1 MSSLTFSPNK
11 HLNNKQKFPTSM
23 NCEINSKTKS
33 EVTSPIPSCRR
44 GDKVTSTIPS
54 CRRGDSYRSRACTVS
69 VLPLQGESEGV
80 ISQRGSGVRGGRR
93 EENLNN

>member
-1 MSSLTFSPNK
+1 
-11 HLNNKQKFPTSM
+11 M

-44 GDKVTSTIPS
+44 GDKVTSPIPSCRRGDKVTSPIPS

-93 EENLNN
+93 EGNLNN